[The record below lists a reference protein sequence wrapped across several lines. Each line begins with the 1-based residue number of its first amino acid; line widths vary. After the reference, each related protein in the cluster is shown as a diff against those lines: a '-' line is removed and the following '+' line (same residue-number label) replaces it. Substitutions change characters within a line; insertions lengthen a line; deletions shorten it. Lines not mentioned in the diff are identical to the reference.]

1 MSDDLETFI
10 PGVPGSIEA
19 VAEWLRVTLRDK
31 AADHAD
37 TTYAQRNESGSAW
50 EGEAGEAFGSRLS
63 TLASA
68 SDDVSAAAVTQGQS
82 LDTLAAALRSAQ
94 SEAGRAR
101 THASGGGLTV
111 SGMTVINPGPG
122 PSRPI
127 APSADAPQ
135 PLIDAHN
142 ERVETYDEHQ
152 LKVTCW
158 NETVEIAQ
166 GAFDDWDEALV
177 SAGERWQSNAGNLAS
192 LTQGFLAA
200 GLGGASAA
208 ARASRFHGKANLHRS
223 NISSLRGHVG
233 ALTNPDG
240 TTRGSS
246 TRINQLLDEID
257 DAKIKAADAH
267 ASGMTAK
274 PSAGVSKLLN
284 RLGYAAAI
292 YGTYDDYANGGESLP
307 QAVTSNAGG
316 LVAGMVA
323 GAYIGGAI
331 GTAIPVPI
339 LGTAVGALSGALIG
353 AGVGI
358 FTSGMIDSLWENGVD
373 GLEDVGGAIVDGGK
387 EVVDTVKDVGGLA
400 KDGWNA
406 VFG

>member
-1 MSDDLETFI
+1 MSGDLETLI
-10 PGVPGSIEA
+10 PGSPGSIEA
-19 VAEWLRVTLRDK
+19 VGEWLRVTLRDATSK
-31 AADHAD
+31 HAD
-37 TTYAQRNESGSAW
+37 TTYAQRNASKGAW
-50 EGEAGEAFGSRLS
+50 DSDAGEAFRTRVG
-63 TLASA
+63 TLAEV
-68 SDDVSAAAVTQGQS
+68 SDDVSAAATTQGQS
-82 LDTLAAALRSAQ
+82 LDTLAAALRSAKA
-94 SEAGRAR
+94 ETRRAR
-101 THASGGGLTV
+101 THAAAGGLTV
-111 SGMTVINPGPG
+111 TGTTVINPGPG
-122 PSRPI
+122 PDRPTT
-127 APSADAPQ
+127 PGADSPQ
-135 PLIDAHN
+135 PVIDAHN
-142 ERVETYDEHQ
+142 DKVEAYDAHQ

-166 GAFDDWDEALV
+166 GAFESWDEALV
-177 SAGERWQSNAGNLAS
+177 SAGERWQSNAGNLAT

-208 ARASRFHGKANLHRS
+208 ARASRFHGQANLHRA
-223 NISSLRGHVG
+223 NVTSLKNHVG

-240 TTRGSS
+240 TTRGSN
-246 TRINQLLDEID
+246 TRINQMLNEID
-257 DAKIKAADAH
+257 EAKAKAANAH
-267 ASGMTAK
+267 TSGMTTK

-292 YGTYDDYANGGESLP
+292 YGTYDDYVNGGESLP

-339 LGTAVGALSGALIG
+339 LGTAVGAVSGAIIG

-358 FTSGMIDSLWENGVD
+358 FTSGMIDTLWENGAD
-373 GLEDVGGAIVDGGK
+373 SLEDVGDSVVEGGK
-387 EVVDTVKDVGGLA
+387 DVVNTVKDAGGLVE
-400 KDGWNA
+400 DGWNA